1 MSQHHNI
8 KVKLSDQQLNIL
20 KSEIKTAKN
29 VTLLYVS
36 LLSNKIGT
44 DETNFAHN
52 LLLTER
58 QVPRLLE

>member
-1 MSQHHNI
+1 M
-8 KVKLSDQQLNIL
+8 

-29 VTLLYVS
+29 VTLLYVR

>member
-1 MSQHHNI
+1 M
-8 KVKLSDQQLNIL
+8 

-29 VTLLYVS
+29 VTLLYVR

-52 LLLTER
+52 LLLTDR
-58 QVPRLLE
+58 QVPRLLEINHGEYKSYQKLSSRK